1 MFVLVFIAIITHPS
15 GCAGV
20 CWCVC
25 VCAGVPVSALHVLD
39 TLNCFCMRRF
49 TAVFKLL
56 LLWLLRLQATCTA
69 LKLQLSLLLPSLHPL
84 LSLSLLFLLAYLLFS
99 LSLLGA
105 ASVGSVASEMHSVAL
120 GKGSLS
126 RI

>member
-1 MFVLVFIAIITHPS
+1 MLVFIAIITHPS

-20 CWCVC
+20 CWCVY

-56 LLWLLRLQATCTA
+56 LVWLLRLQATCTA
-69 LKLQLSLLLPSLHPL
+69 LKLQLSLLLPSLHPPICFTFLPSRLSSL
-84 LSLSLLFLLAYLLFS
+84 LSLYLALQVWEVWQVKCTVLH
-99 LSLLGA
+99 LAKA
-105 ASVGSVASEMHSVAL
+105 A
-120 GKGSLS
+120 
-126 RI
+126 

>member
-1 MFVLVFIAIITHPS
+1 MGVRV
-15 GCAGV
+15 CAG
-20 CWCVC
+20 VC

-69 LKLQLSLLLPSLHPL
+69 LKLQLSLLLPSLP

-105 ASVGSVASEMHSVAL
+105 ASVGSVASEMHCVAL